1 MTPYI
6 QQHLS
11 RQVLST
17 LLKKE
22 KNIFLA
28 FSRAPLKNTMGP
40 TIHECENAIVPLI
53 SYLESNLKIF
63 FDNLSESN
71 MQSVALKLW
80 KQILSCLESVLLPPL
95 SEQISDMPPLDVYEL
110 NIVFKWLEV
119 ILFKCKKSVCLILLL
134 LALESFV

>member
-1 MTPYI
+1 
-6 QQHLS
+6 
-11 RQVLST
+11 
-17 LLKKE
+17 
-22 KNIFLA
+22 
-28 FSRAPLKNTMGP
+28 MGP

-95 SEQISDMPPLDVYEL
+95 SEQMSDMLPLDVYEL
-110 NIVFKWLEV
+110 NVVFKWLEV
-119 ILFKCKKSVCLILLL
+119 ILFKHKKVYASYC
-134 LALESFV
+134 FY